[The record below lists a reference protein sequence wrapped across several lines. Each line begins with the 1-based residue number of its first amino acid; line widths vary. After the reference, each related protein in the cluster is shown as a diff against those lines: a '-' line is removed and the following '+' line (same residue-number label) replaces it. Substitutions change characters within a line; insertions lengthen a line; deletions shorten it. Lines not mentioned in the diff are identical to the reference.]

1 MIRKYATKSPILGQN
16 IWLDPSAIVIGSVTL
31 GDDVSIWPMTVIRGD
46 VNYIKIGERTNIQDG
61 SIIHVSHD
69 GPISPGGYPTL
80 VGSDVT
86 IGHGVMLHGCTIGN
100 ACLIG
105 MRSTVLDGAIIS
117 QHSMLGAGSLLAPN
131 KIIPEGELWMGSPAR
146 FVRKLSAK
154 EIENIYYSAKN
165 YVVGKNQYIS
175 DSGQ

>member
-1 MIRKYATKSPILGQN
+1 MIRNYAMQSPVFGQN
-16 IWLDPSAIVIGSVTL
+16 IWLDPSAIIIGSVTL
-31 GDDVSIWPMTVIRGD
+31 GNDVSIWPLTVIRGD
-46 VNYIKIGERTNIQDG
+46 VNYIKIGDRTNIQDG

-69 GPISPGGYPTL
+69 GPISPGGYPTI
-80 VGSDVT
+80 VGDDVT

-105 MRSTVLDGAIIS
+105 MRSTVLDGAIIN

-131 KIIPEGELWMGSPAR
+131 KVIPEGELWIGSPAR
-146 FVRKLSAK
+146 FVRKLSSK

-165 YVVGKNQYIS
+165 YVIGKNQYIS
-175 DSGQ
+175 DSI